1 MKKLRLPGAVCLPM
15 ASGNIVNALV
25 FFDTA
30 LFYKALEYIKGGE
43 FKMNRNSLLGTM
55 LTALILVFATAI
67 HAQEEIPPR
76 VLITN
81 VNIFNGVDDK
91 LATGQGVLIEGNLI
105 KQVGP
110 KLSANG
116 AEVIDG
122 GGRTLMPGL
131 IDMHSH
137 LAMQEGLYEGR
148 DNWDQMAMGGMTAH
162 VLLDYLDQGFT
173 TAMDLGGNMLG
184 MAKAVNEGRIPGP
197 RIYPSG
203 GFLTQTGG
211 HADMG
216 VFSDGIDTVN
226 NLERHGFGYIA
237 DGVPEVQ
244 ESTRYNFAR
253 GATQVKIM
261 GGGGVSSAFDP
272 IHTTQYSLEEMKAIV
287 EVANDY
293 GTFATVH
300 AYHDRS
306 VNRALDAGVRVIQH
320 GFLISEKTVKRMAKE
335 GVALDLQAV
344 MSVAVFA
351 EPEKITFFTA
361 DQKAKATQVHNG
373 SKQMIKW
380 ALKHDVLIV
389 TGGDMFGSELVG
401 KQAANITILPDL
413 GFTRIQALRSAT
425 SDAAV
430 ILNWTGEMNP
440 YKYGTLGTIVEG
452 GYADIILVDGNPL
465 EDLEVLNRD
474 KVDFVMKDGVVY
486 KSALD

>member
-1 MKKLRLPGAVCLPM
+1 
-15 ASGNIVNALV
+15 
-25 FFDTA
+25 
-30 LFYKALEYIKGGE
+30 
-43 FKMNRNSLLGTM
+43 MNGNSLFSTI
-55 LTALILVFATAI
+55 LTALILVFSTALC
-67 HAQEEIPPR
+67 AQEEAPSQ

-81 VNIFNGVDDK
+81 VKIFNGVDDK
-91 LATGQGVLIEGNLI
+91 LVTGQSVLIEGNLI

-110 KLSANG
+110 KLSADG

-148 DNWDQMAMGGMTAH
+148 DNWDQMAMGAMTAH
-162 VLLDYLDQGFT
+162 VFLDYLDQGFT
-173 TAMDLGGNMLG
+173 TAMDLGGNTLG
-184 MAKAVNEGRIPGP
+184 MAKAVNAGRIPGP
-197 RIYPSG
+197 RIFPSG

-244 ESTRYNFAR
+244 EATRYNFAR

-261 GGGGVSSAFDP
+261 AGGGVSSAFDP
-272 IHTTQYSLEEMKAIV
+272 IHTTQYSPEEIKAIV
-287 EVANDY
+287 EVAKDY

-306 VNRALDAGVRVIQH
+306 INRALDAGVRVIQH
-320 GFLISEKTVKRMAKE
+320 GFLMSEPTVKRMAKE
-335 GVALDLQAV
+335 GIALNLQAV

-361 DQKAKATQVHNG
+361 DQKAKATLVHNG

-389 TGGDMFGSELVG
+389 SGGDMFGSDLVG
-401 KQAANITILPDL
+401 KQASNITILPEL
-413 GFTRIQALRSAT
+413 GFTPIQALRSAT
-425 SDAAV
+425 SDAAEV
-430 ILNWTGEMNP
+430 LSWTGEMNP
-440 YKYGTLGTIVEG
+440 YKYGTLGTIAEG
-452 GYADIILVDGNPL
+452 GYADLILVDGNPL
-465 EDLEVLNRD
+465 EDLEVLQRD
-474 KVDFVMKDGVVY
+474 KVDFVMKDGAVY
-486 KSALD
+486 KNTLD

>member
-1 MKKLRLPGAVCLPM
+1 MKTTNRLASTLITLVALTLP
-15 ASGNIVNALV
+15 
-25 FFDTA
+25 
-30 LFYKALEYIKGGE
+30 
-43 FKMNRNSLLGTM
+43 LL
-55 LTALILVFATAI
+55 ATA
-67 HAQEEIPPR
+67 EEEKPKQ
-76 VLITN
+76 VLFTN
-81 VNIFNGVDDK
+81 VQVFDGANEELIAAD
-91 LATGQGVLIEGNLI
+91 VLVEGNLI
-105 KQVGP
+105 KLVGP
-110 KLSANG
+110 GLSAGG

-137 LAMQEGLYEGR
+137 LAMQEGRYEGR
-148 DNWDQMAMGGMTAH
+148 DNWDQMAMGAMSAH
-162 VLLDYLDQGFT
+162 VLVDYLDQGFT

-184 MAKAVNEGRIPGP
+184 MAKAVNQGRIPGP
-197 RIYPSG
+197 RIFPSG

-244 ESTRYNFAR
+244 QATRYNFAR

-261 GGGGVSSAFDP
+261 AGGGVSSAFDP
-272 IHTTQYSLEEMKAIV
+272 IHTTQYSPEEMKAIV
-287 EVANDY
+287 EVAKDY

-335 GVALDLQAV
+335 GAALDLQAV

-361 DQKAKATQVHNG
+361 DQKEKATQVHNG

-380 ALKHDVLIV
+380 ALKHDLLIV
-389 TGGDMFGSELVG
+389 TGGDMFGKALVG
-401 KQAANITILPDL
+401 QQAANITILPDL
-413 GFTRIQALRSAT
+413 GFTPLHALRTAT
-425 SDAAV
+425 SNAGE
-430 ILNWTGEMNP
+430 ILSWTGGMTP
-440 YKYGTLGTIVEG
+440 YKYGTLGTIAEG

-465 EDLEVLNRD
+465 QDLKALERDRVL
-474 KVDFVMKDGVVY
+474 FVMKDGVVY
-486 KSALD
+486 KNGL

>member
-1 MKKLRLPGAVCLPM
+1 MWCFKQVVKAAVTLSIIFGTNAWAGAH
-15 ASGNIVNALV
+15 
-25 FFDTA
+25 
-30 LFYKALEYIKGGE
+30 GGAP
-43 FKMNRNSLLGTM
+43 TQ
-55 LTALILVFATAI
+55 TV
-67 HAQEEIPPR
+67 
-76 VLITN
+76 ITN

-91 LATGQGVLIEGNLI
+91 LATGQSVLIEGNLI
-105 KQVGP
+105 RQVGP
-110 KLSANG
+110 GLSADG

-137 LAMQEGLYEGR
+137 LALQEGLYEGR
-148 DNWDQMAMGGMTAH
+148 DNWDQMAMGAMTAH

-226 NLERHGFGYIA
+226 DLERHGFGYIA

-244 ESTRYNFAR
+244 EAARYNFAR

-272 IHTTQYSLEEMKAIV
+272 IHTTQYSPEEMKAIV
-287 EVANDY
+287 EVAKDY

-320 GFLISEKTVKRMAKE
+320 AFLVSEKTVKRMAKE

-380 ALKHDVLIV
+380 ALEHNVLIA
-389 TGGDMFGSELVG
+389 TGGDMFGRDLVG
-401 KQAANITILPDL
+401 QQAANITILTDL
-413 GFTRIQALRSAT
+413 GFTPLQALRTAT
-425 SDAAV
+425 SNATEV
-430 ILNWTGEMNP
+430 LTWSGEMNP
-440 YKYGTLGTIVEG
+440 YKYGTLGTIAEG
-452 GYADIILVDGNPL
+452 GYADIILVDGNPVLDLKAL
-465 EDLEVLNRD
+465 ERD
-474 KVDFVMKDGVVY
+474 RVHFVMKDGIVY
-486 KSALD
+486 KNKLD